1 MNESLLQV
9 RNVTAGYGQMEVLR
23 ELSMDAG
30 RQQITAL
37 LGPNGA
43 GKTTLVNTIMGI
55 LPNVTGEIFFDGANI
70 LGKKA
75 SQLVPRGLALV
86 PEGRCVFPE
95 MSVRDNLLVG
105 GHTIRERRELRE
117 GLTRAYQFF
126 PQLSDWRDRDAGTL
140 SGGEQQMLAI
150 ARALVAGP
158 TLLILDEPSLG
169 LAPRIIEHVAEK
181 IKELRDA
188 GLTVLLA
195 EQNASLAFHVSDYGY
210 VLSGGMV
217 IAFGG
222 TADLKENPEVQA
234 TYLGRT
240 K

>member
-1 MNESLLQV
+1 MSETLLQV

-23 ELSMDAG
+23 ALSIDV
-30 RQQITAL
+30 RRKQITAV

-43 GKTTLVNTIMGI
+43 GKTTLANTIMGI
-55 LPNVTGEIFFDGANI
+55 LPNVAGEIIFEGDDIRGQRATR
-70 LGKKA
+70 
-75 SQLVPRGLALV
+75 LVPRGLALV
-86 PEGRCVFPE
+86 PEGRCIFPE
-95 MSVRDNLLVG
+95 MSVHDNLLVG

-117 GLTRAYQFF
+117 GLDRAYTFF

-150 ARALVAGP
+150 ARALVADP

-181 IKELRDA
+181 IEDLRGS

-195 EQNASLAFHVSDYGY
+195 EQNASLAFHASDYSY
-210 VLSGGMV
+210 VLSGGV
-217 IAFGG
+217 VVASGP
-222 TADLKENPEVQA
+222 TAELRQDPEVQA
-234 TYLGRT
+234 NYLG